1 MMDPTAMAA
10 MGSAQP
16 SGPEDA
22 AAARPLQMQQLS
34 MPRLA
39 HNARVVEN
47 VRGLMS
53 IVAGSIAGILGATGV
68 IQVRLICPDHV
79 CVDGW
84 GGVELFRSRK
94 AKVMDVAMG

>member
-1 MMDPTAMAA
+1 MAA
-10 MGSAQP
+10 MGSQP
-16 SGPEDA
+16 SGPDDA
-22 AAARPLQMQQLS
+22 AAARPFQMQQLS

-68 IQVRLICPDHV
+68 IQVRGIVSSWRCV
-79 CVDGW
+79 C
-84 GGVELFRSRK
+84 
-94 AKVMDVAMG
+94 MDVCHGAFGG

>member
-1 MMDPTAMAA
+1 MAA

-39 HNARVVEN
+39 HNARVVEK

-68 IQVRLICPDHV
+68 IQVRLFFPRMCE
-79 CVDGW
+79 CMDGEEW
-84 GGVELFRSRK
+84 SFDQGRPR
-94 AKVMDVAMG
+94 